1 MYLAHVPPLGAE
13 LWSFIPQ
20 DVLPLL
26 MLLKLRIDGHVYYV
40 DLTPKVTDARIFAAD
55 ADHPGGWGTILI
67 GGFRLGG
74 SCTNCTQGKSGPRT
88 VNADFNYNG
97 TTTDT
102 GNATSGSDTRVFL
115 SSYFVLDV
123 TNPEKDP
130 VLLWVFRDKDLG
142 LTTAAPAVLRV
153 NSLTDASTS
162 SANEKWYVVFGTG
175 PTHMDGSSGQTAK
188 MVVVELKAGPVYTA
202 VQQAAG
208 TVGG

>member
-1 MYLAHVPPLGAE
+1 M
-13 LWSFIPQ
+13 
-20 DVLPLL
+20 
-26 MLLKLRIDGHVYYV
+26 YYV
-40 DLTPKVTDARIFAAD
+40 DLTPKISDVRIFAAD

-67 GGFRLGG
+67 GGFSLGG

-102 GNATSGSDTRVFL
+102 GNAASGSDTRVFL

-142 LTTAAPAVLRV
+142 LSTAGPAVLPV
-153 NSLTDASTS
+153 NPLTDRSEC
-162 SANEKWYVVFGTG
+162 SANEQRDVVFGRG
-175 PTHMDGSSGQTAK
+175 PTHGDG
-188 MVVVELKAGPVYTA
+188 
-202 VQQAAG
+202 
-208 TVGG
+208 